1 MRILIVGCGYVG
13 LPVGVELVRQGHEV
27 VGIRQSES
35 GVEAVRSAGMQP
47 SIGDVASG
55 DFLMPAG
62 RFDGVIFTA
71 SSGTEATADGLRRL
85 RLEGLGKLVAAL
97 SAEPPKKFI
106 YASSVA
112 VYGQVDGSAV
122 KETSATEPQGARGKV
137 WLEAE
142 RWLLSAGKAVS
153 PVVLRMGAIYGPGR
167 ELFVEAFAKNRFK
180 IPGQGQRHLNLI
192 HRDDAVT
199 AVLAALKSG
208 RVGEVYNVVDDE
220 PIRETPFFSWLSE
233 TLGKWMPPN
242 GPEESDPDRK
252 RELANCK
259 VSNRRLTMELGCRL
273 KYPNFR
279 LGYTAEIKRMTDEGS
294 LEIVPEER

>member
-1 MRILIVGCGYVG
+1 M
-13 LPVGVELVRQGHEV
+13 VRQGHEV
-27 VGIRQSES
+27 VGVRRSEAGAEAIRAA
-35 GVEAVRSAGMQP
+35 GMEAV
-47 SIGDVASG
+47 IGDIASSE
-55 DFLMPAG
+55 FALPAG
-62 RFDGVIFTA
+62 RFDALVFTA
-71 SSGTEATADGLRRL
+71 SSGAGAAPEAIRRL
-85 RLEGLGKLVAAL
+85 RLEGLAKLVGAL
-97 SAEPPKKFI
+97 SAEPPKKFV

-122 KETSATEPQGARGKV
+122 KETSLTEPQGSRAKV

-142 RWLLSAGKAVS
+142 RWLLRSGKALS
-153 PVVLRMGAIYGPGR
+153 PVVLRLGEIYGPGR

-192 HRDDAVT
+192 HRDDLVSAI
-199 AVLAALKSG
+199 LAALKSG
-208 RVGEVYNVVDDE
+208 RPGEVYNVVDDE
-220 PIRETPFFSWLSE
+220 PIRETPFYSWLSE
-233 TLGKWMPPN
+233 TLGKWMPPS
-242 GPEESDPDRK
+242 GPEESDPERM